1 MRVTRVYR
9 AHDRTDHPP
18 GGIVNTRTIALLALI
33 LVVIVI
39 LILVL

>member
-1 MRVTRVYR
+1 VRGGQVYR
-9 AHDRTDHPP
+9 AHDRSDQRL
-18 GGIVNTRTIALLALI
+18 GGIVNTRTIALLALV